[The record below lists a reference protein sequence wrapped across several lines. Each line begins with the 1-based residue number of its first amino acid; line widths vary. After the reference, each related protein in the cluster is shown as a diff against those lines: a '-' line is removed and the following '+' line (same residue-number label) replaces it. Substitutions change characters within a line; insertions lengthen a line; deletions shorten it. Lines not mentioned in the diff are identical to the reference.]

1 MLEVS
6 GNLSL
11 FLFWITDTGIIKG
24 RHLYIYSTV
33 QLFNFL
39 VFSFTVVGLNFSNLS
54 AILILFYLYKYSN
67 LLCITCIDDTNV
79 I

>member
-54 AILILFYLYKYSN
+54 AVLILFYLYKYSN
-67 LLCITCIDDTNV
+67 LLHYLY
-79 I
+79 

>member
-54 AILILFYLYKYSN
+54 AVLILFYLYKYSN